1 MIYSP
6 WKHAMLEWLMV
17 NVLPRSQGQTL
28 ELNVVEFSFTHVYT
42 VMNSLLRP
50 SFEGAIAK

>member
-1 MIYSP
+1 
-6 WKHAMLEWLMV
+6 MLEWLMV
-17 NVLPRSQGQTL
+17 NVLERSQGQSL